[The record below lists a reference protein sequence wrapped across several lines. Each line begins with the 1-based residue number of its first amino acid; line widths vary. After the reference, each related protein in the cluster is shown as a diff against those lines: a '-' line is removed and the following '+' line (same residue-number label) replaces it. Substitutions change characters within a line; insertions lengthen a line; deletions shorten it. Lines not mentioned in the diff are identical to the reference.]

1 MAREPAKILVVDDEP
16 DLEPLIQ
23 QRFLEEIRNR
33 KYAFVFAGNG
43 AEALEKLE
51 QEKNILAILTDLNMP
66 VMDGL
71 TLLSK
76 IESRESLL
84 KAVVIS
90 AYGDMK
96 NIRAAMNRGAFD
108 FITKPIDFN
117 DLRIT
122 IEKTLNEVRRT
133 QEAMSARDS
142 LLLLQHE
149 LDSANRI
156 QQSLLPQVFPP
167 FPKRKDFDIRARM
180 LPAQNVGGDLYD
192 FFLID
197 DKQLGFV
204 IGDVCGKGMPAALY
218 MAVVRTLVK
227 AYGLSGLPPGECV
240 KRVNA
245 LLQSENNGNLFVTLF
260 YGVLHTST
268 GEIYYSNAGHDAPY
282 HLRPDGTLTQLERT
296 GDLVAGVRDKQ
307 EYHTFAAQL
316 APQDTLVLYTDGVTE
331 AMNAQRKMYSSE
343 RLEAALKHSAAQP
356 LMTLVNG
363 IYSDVA
369 EFVGD
374 APQHDDITVLAL
386 RFLGEQ
392 AL

>member
-16 DLEPLIQ
+16 DLEPLIL
-23 QRFLEEIRNR
+23 QRFMEEIRR
-33 KYAFVFAGNG
+33 QKYTFLFAENG
-43 AEALEKLE
+43 AEALKALE
-51 QEKNILAILTDLNMP
+51 RERNIQAVLTDLNMP

-71 TLLSK
+71 TLLSQLEGK
-76 IESRESLL
+76 DALL

-122 IEKTLNEVRRT
+122 IEKTLKEVRRS
-133 QEAMSARDS
+133 QDAMSARDS

-167 FPKRKDFDIRARM
+167 FPDRNEFDIRARM
-180 LPAQNVGGDLYD
+180 LPAHNVGGDLYD

-240 KRVNA
+240 KRVNV
-245 LLQSENNGNLFVTLF
+245 LLQSENESNLFVTLF
-260 YGVLHTST
+260 YGVLHTTT
-268 GEIYYSNAGHDAPY
+268 GEVYYSNAGHDAPY
-282 HLRPDGTLTQLERT
+282 HLRPDGSLTELERT
-296 GDLVAGVRDKQ
+296 GDLVAGVREKQ
-307 EYHTFAAQL
+307 EYHTYAVQL
-316 APQDTLVLYTDGVTE
+316 QPQDTLVLYTDGVTE
-331 AMNAQRKMYSSE
+331 AMNAQQKMYGSQRFE
-343 RLEAALKHSAAQP
+343 IALKRAAAQP

-363 IYSDVA
+363 IYADVA
-369 EFVGD
+369 EYVGN

-386 RFLGEQ
+386 RYLGE
-392 AL
+392 